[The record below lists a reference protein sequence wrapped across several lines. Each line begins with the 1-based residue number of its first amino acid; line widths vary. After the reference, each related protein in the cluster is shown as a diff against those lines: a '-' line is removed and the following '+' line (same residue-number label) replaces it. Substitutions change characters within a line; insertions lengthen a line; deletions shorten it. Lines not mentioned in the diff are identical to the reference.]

1 MGGLHEWMATV
12 PEYENCDLRFLRL
25 SMASWDSVQ
34 EVESLVAAHYHPE
47 ASEDG
52 GVEAGAKK
60 VVLPEDVLLL
70 DKCADAAQRLLNET
84 PYTSLEA
91 RFTLRTAGGFSV
103 WHDRL
108 LVPRHPV
115 VAFKVAVACFA

>member
-1 MGGLHEWMATV
+1 MITV
-12 PEYENCDLRFLRL
+12 PENEYCDLRFLRL
-25 SMASWDSVQ
+25 LMGSCDSVQ
-34 EVESLVAAHYHPE
+34 EVESLVAAYYHPE

-84 PYTSLEA
+84 PYTSAEVCLS
-91 RFTLRTAGGFSV
+91 LMTAGGFSYGMI
-103 WHDRL
+103 DL
-108 LVPRHPV
+108 
-115 VAFKVAVACFA
+115 